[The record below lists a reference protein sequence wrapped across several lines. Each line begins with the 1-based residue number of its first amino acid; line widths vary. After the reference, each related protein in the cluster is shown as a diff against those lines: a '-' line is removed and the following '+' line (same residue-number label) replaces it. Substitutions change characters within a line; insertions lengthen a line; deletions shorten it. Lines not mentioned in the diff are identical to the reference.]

1 MNFSAWAIKNP
12 VAPLLAFFMLMVLGW
27 QSFNSLPVTR
37 FPNID
42 IPVVAVTVAQPGA
55 APAEMETQITKKIE
69 DAVAGL
75 TGAKNIT
82 STILDGVSTTA
93 VEFRMEVPTD
103 KAVQDTK
110 DAIDRIRGDLPSS
123 IEAPIVTRIEVE
135 GQAIMTFAVTAPDM
149 TLEEMSWFVDDT
161 IIRALQG
168 RPGVGK
174 VDRYGGADREIRVAL
189 DPVKLESFGIT
200 ATTVSN
206 QLKLTNTNVGGG
218 KAEIGTAQQ
227 AIRTLGDAQT
237 VEGLAYTPITL
248 PGGRHVRLADLGD
261 VVDGYQDLKSFSRLN
276 GDQVV
281 TFAVFRA
288 KGAS

>member
-12 VAPLLAFFMLMVLGW
+12 VAPLLAFFMLLVLGW
-27 QSFNSLPVTR
+27 QSFNGLPVTR

-55 APAEMETQITKKIE
+55 APAEMETQVTKKIE

-82 STILDGVSTTA
+82 TTISDGVSTTA
-93 VEFRMEVPTD
+93 IEFRMEVATD

-110 DAIDRIRGDLPSS
+110 DAIDRILGDLPAS
-123 IEAPIVTRIEVE
+123 IEAPIVTRVDVE

-149 TLEEMSWFVDDT
+149 TLEEVSWFVDDT

-174 VDRYGGADREIRVAL
+174 VERYGGADREVRVAL

-218 KAEIGTAQQ
+218 KAEIGTAEQ
-227 AIRTLGDAQT
+227 AIRTLAMRKRSKVWPIPPSRCQVAAMCGWPIWARWWT
-237 VEGLAYTPITL
+237 VI
-248 PGGRHVRLADLGD
+248 RI
-261 VVDGYQDLKSFSRLN
+261 
-276 GDQVV
+276 
-281 TFAVFRA
+281 
-288 KGAS
+288 